1 MNKDDKRA
9 NPAAAAVAEHYIAMA
24 ATKLAKAMRCL
35 FGSFRNR
42 RIRVDNAGV
51 HAHVKGSGEHQDGWA
66 NATSPVVSTLVRCIT
81 GGDTDKYVEITI
93 YGSNKKKLKTY
104 ALKIPAFKV
113 AVQKQRPDF

>member
-1 MNKDDKRA
+1 MNIDDKRA
-9 NPAAAAVAEHYIAMA
+9 NPAAAAVAEHYIATA
-24 ATKLAKAMRCL
+24 ATTLARGMRRL
-35 FGSFRNR
+35 FGSFRKR
-42 RIRVDNAGV
+42 RIRIDNAGV

-93 YGSNKKKLKTY
+93 HHNKKKLKTY